1 MRYTNVDYSGW
12 PDPRL
17 YQSNGI
23 VYFHYANRNHALR
36 QVSDAAMLQNAVVVI
51 ELQYRNIDNVGLR
64 DDVLRSHGL
73 DGDGGDAVW
82 VLEKHDFV
90 I

>member
-1 MRYTNVDYSGW
+1 
-12 PDPRL
+12 
-17 YQSNGI
+17 
-23 VYFHYANRNHALR
+23 
-36 QVSDAAMLQNAVVVI
+36 MLQNAVVVI

-64 DDVLRSHGL
+64 DDVLLSHGP

-82 VLEKHDFV
+82 VLEKRDFV